1 MPAPKKF
8 NPAPTS
14 PQSYTPVRS
23 SDNTKGRYAVVPEVP
38 KPRIAEEEPVEID
51 VDDVTVV
58 MRKVSKYEARPMNA
72 HVEPGLT
79 IDIDGLDDVDE
90 VDEVGE
96 VPEPVEPV
104 RPAPMVFGEWRTES
118 RLEGTHYH
126 RKDSRRA

>member
-8 NPAPTS
+8 NPAPTT

-23 SDNTKGRYAVVPEVP
+23 SDNIKGRYAVVPEVP

-58 MRKVSKYEARPMNA
+58 MRKVSKYEARSMNA

-79 IDIDGLDDVDE
+79 IDIDDLDE
-90 VDEVGE
+90 VDE

-104 RPAPMVFGEWRTES
+104 RPVPMVFGEWRTES